1 MNEDTAR
8 VNCSVYR
15 HGLKL
20 GQITIDEIGKA
31 LEQPDTFVW
40 LGLFEPDHELMQ
52 RVKQGFELH
61 ELAVE
66 DAQNAH
72 QRPKIEEYGDTLFVV
87 LHTVNL
93 VGQAMHFGETHVFV
107 GRRFIIT
114 VRHGKSR
121 GYASVRKKT
130 ESTPAR
136 LATGPGYVLYSI
148 VDFIVDHYQPCMDTL
163 QYRFRQVEKEL
174 FQPNPPS
181 SNLEQFYHLK
191 NELLS
196 LQAAAGPLTD
206 ICTQLLRF
214 HGDIIPKEN
223 RIYYRDI
230 LDHVA
235 RVNDTTDRMR
245 EMINAAMQVALA
257 QVTIRQNEVV
267 KRLAGWGAILAVPTM
282 VFSLY
287 GMNFAFMPELKWR
300 WGYPAV
306 IFGIVT
312 VSVLLHRRLKRFGW
326 LYPRF
331 LSWTGASTQFSNFPA
346 RVLQGIRVTC
356 AMPAIRP
363 VPTCAGAPCKG
374 KPLRGQTFPSASPF
388 LWYLPFGCASPSPL
402 RRQANRL
409 AACKGLFFSR
419 Y

>member
-1 MNEDTAR
+1 MNEGLAR

-15 HGLKL
+15 HGFKI
-20 GQITIDEIGKA
+20 GQITIDEISRA
-31 LEQPDTFVW
+31 LEQQDTFVW
-40 LGLFEPDHELMQ
+40 LGLVEPDKELME
-52 RVKQGFELH
+52 RVREEFDLH

-87 LHTVNL
+87 LHTVTL
-93 VGQAMHFGETHVFV
+93 VAETIHFGETHVFV
-107 GRRFIIT
+107 GDRFVIT
-114 VRHGKSR
+114 VRHGKSS
-121 GYASVRKKT
+121 GYASVREKT

-163 QYRFRQVEKEL
+163 QYRFRQVEKDL
-174 FQPNPPS
+174 FQPNPPD
-181 SNLEQFYHLK
+181 SNLEEFYNLK

-235 RVNDTTDRMR
+235 RVTETADRVR

-287 GMNFAFMPELKWR
+287 GMNFDVMPELRWR
-300 WGYPAV
+300 WSYPCV
-306 IFGIVT
+306 MLGIVA
-312 VSVLLHRRLKRFGW
+312 LCGFLHRRLKRVGW
-326 LYPRF
+326 L
-331 LSWTGASTQFSNFPA
+331 
-346 RVLQGIRVTC
+346 
-356 AMPAIRP
+356 
-363 VPTCAGAPCKG
+363 
-374 KPLRGQTFPSASPF
+374 
-388 LWYLPFGCASPSPL
+388 
-402 RRQANRL
+402 
-409 AACKGLFFSR
+409 
-419 Y
+419 